1 MRFLWWVWWL
11 GFVVLGTGTAG
22 AQSGAEVVLPTSFAG
37 ARCGFVTDCTGFEA
51 LGLHLGSSGVLAVAQ
66 PGSEARS
73 WALHGGLRASLT
85 ALDWLEV
92 GAAASGRVLR
102 GADGGLVRESLP
114 LQLFARARALPLPVF
129 GGSQPRLAVTYQH
142 ELALPH
148 LGLGSGRSSGLLRLV
163 ASDVVGRLELT
174 GSVGLQLGREE
185 GTGIAP
191 QQLELGGSASLWFW
205 QRGQATE
212 PGSEL
217 RLQAEALY
225 RFPVATEPGRQ
236 GTVLLGLLGQT
247 ATGYGGGVAVG
258 AQLWDRQPGLLVLAR
273 LGVSWGAAHDNPWAT
288 KKAGEPK
295 TTPEWIW
302 KLLGAIDPVVAADGC
317 VWTDE
322 ESADWPAERWFCIG
336 KPAPEDSRQIVLP
349 DGRRVAA
356 GTHVWELGKS
366 LRLDDGSYLADIPLP
381 ARLLRAVRH
390 RFWRGNSLTAHQQ
403 AEHKRQFCEGKTG
416 VLAGA
421 GDLGTAQMVAN
432 DPHGSQAALA
442 TEELMRAVLC
452 SDMAFGPGDP
462 RALAEA
468 ASQMSTLG
476 SLGRRGPLRAKPLL
490 PGRLLDE
497 VAPPSVAKGSGG
509 GKVQAGVAEHGGP
522 PVVAVGSGP
531 PVLSAKMRTHLF
543 SGEVDKWGES
553 KGWHHEASGAK
564 SKGTYVIESTR
575 SAPDD
580 SGVYRANV
588 IIEGVKKKKIST
600 FFPQHWTE
608 AQVEQAIAEAFANKQ
623 PVLTNPNAFRG
634 ISKSGV
640 SVEFLIFKDGKMNAV
655 YPVYKKP

>member
-1 MRFLWWVWWL
+1 MRFLWLVWWL
-11 GFVVLGTGTAG
+11 GFVVLGAGAAG
-22 AQSGAEVVLPTSFAG
+22 AQSGSEVVLPSPFAG
-37 ARCGFVTDCTGFEA
+37 ARCGFVTDCTGFET
-51 LGLHLGSSGVLAVAQ
+51 LGLHLGSLGVLAVAQ

-73 WALHGGLRASLT
+73 LALQGGLRASLT

-102 GADGGLVRESLP
+102 GADGGLVRDSLP
-114 LQLFARARALPLPVF
+114 LQLFARARVLPLPVF
-129 GGSQPRLAVTYQH
+129 GGAQPRLAVTYQH

-148 LGLGSGRSSGLLRLV
+148 LGLGSARSSGLLRLV

-185 GTGIAP
+185 GTGIVP

-225 RFPVATEPGRQ
+225 RFPVATELGRQ

-258 AQLWDRQPGLLVLAR
+258 AQLWDRQPGLLVMAR

-317 VWTDE
+317 VWTDQ

-390 RFWRGNSLTAHQQ
+390 RFWRGNSLTAHEQ

-421 GDLGTAQMVAN
+421 GDLGTAQMVAS

-497 VAPPSVAKGSGG
+497 VAPPSGAKGSGG
-509 GKVQAGVAEHGGP
+509 GKVQAGVAEHGVP
-522 PVVAVGSGP
+522 PVKAAAQSGHSKPERPGSVIAGAAVVAESEAKQTADLAATILRSERRGSGLKADTLHRVAAFPSREQLAAGKSFAIRGGDGIERKLLQAVG
-531 PVLSAKMRTHLF
+531 
-543 SGEVDKWGES
+543 EVNG
-553 KGWHHEASGAK
+553 
-564 SKGTYVIESTR
+564 R
-575 SAPDD
+575 
-580 SGVYRANV
+580 SGVFEYILNHDGTVTHQRFIPGGQITGRPNQ
-588 IIEGVKKKKIST
+588 IVK
-600 FFPQHWTE
+600 
-608 AQVEQAIAEAFANKQ
+608 
-623 PVLTNPNAFRG
+623 
-634 ISKSGV
+634 
-640 SVEFLIFKDGKMNAV
+640 
-655 YPVYKKP
+655 